1 MCNTPQVGFSTVW
14 YQVFC
19 SCPFCFVIFVLLNRK
34 KKKKKKEALY
44 MLTKVFLGK

>member
-19 SCPFCFVIFVLLNRK
+19 SCPFLFCNFVLLNRK
-34 KKKKKKEALY
+34 KNKKNQKKP
-44 MLTKVFLGK
+44 TKRSL